1 MTQRGRGIISQ
12 LEASGHGAEWG
23 GAWPAIVHRAV
34 SDEWCVVEVVLPVG
48 PLLGVDAGVGV
59 VVGHGT
65 RELDHVG
72 GDAVVRG
79 GRRGG
84 HGGATGG
91 RRGGRRGEVIIHCH
105 TCSRRT
111 GVNVQQHGA
120 GRAQGWVV

>member
-1 MTQRGRGIISQ
+1 V
-12 LEASGHGAEWG
+12 SG
-23 GAWPAIVHRAV
+23 V
-34 SDEWCVVEVVLPVG
+34 CVVVVWLPVG

-79 GRRGG
+79 GGRGG

-91 RRGGRRGEVIIHCH
+91 RRGGRRREVIIHCH
-105 TCSRRT
+105 HTRAAEGEVSMQSHMGQAGHRGALWVEWAW
-111 GVNVQQHGA
+111 GVVEEPDMGMMA
-120 GRAQGWVV
+120 